1 MGTVLFGFFFFD
13 QQIFGEIRKDPFLFK
28 PKMWKLCCI
37 LVAVSLTLLESKRV
51 EAKPLEIQEMGDV
64 LGQGNSMSQTAEYN
78 ERFHRQSYGYPDG
91 SYDRRPST
99 SIFRPSGGKS

>member
-51 EAKPLEIQEMGDV
+51 EAKPLEIQ
-64 LGQGNSMSQTAEYN
+64 YN
-78 ERFHRQSYGYPDG
+78 ERVRMQSYGYPDG
-91 SYDRRPST
+91 SYDSRSRSRRSNRYGIQH
-99 SIFRPSGGKS
+99 SSSGVPSGGKSKDK